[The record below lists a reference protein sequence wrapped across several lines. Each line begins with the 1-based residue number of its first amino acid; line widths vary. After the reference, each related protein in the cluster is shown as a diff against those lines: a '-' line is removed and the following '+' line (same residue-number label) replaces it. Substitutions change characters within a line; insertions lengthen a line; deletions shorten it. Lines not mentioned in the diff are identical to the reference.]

1 MGRSSRLNKPCGLPR
16 QAVFAILTA
25 MSYSIDVFVEKKPKG
40 AAEWHLVGN
49 SALMEYCQH
58 LIINDDDFDRCDIDG
73 DDFYVMNE
81 PVSDG
86 LQKCFENGIDGYIVR
101 ECPLDKYKARCKKH
115 VDDFEDSLRVGF
127 KALGIS
133 CDMNDYGDVLDLHRE
148 SNKKYTAAGN
158 IRKGYNQLT
167 FPVDKNLLFELNF
180 KTDRYKKALMW
191 IGLMSHIVEEPDAE
205 YRLVFVRIY

>member
-1 MGRSSRLNKPCGLPR
+1 
-16 QAVFAILTA
+16 

-40 AAEWHLVGN
+40 AATWQLVGS
-49 SALMEYCQH
+49 SALMENCQH
-58 LIINDDDFDRCDIDG
+58 LIINDDDFDHSDIDG
-73 DDFYVMNE
+73 DDFYDICD

-86 LQKCFENGIDGYIVR
+86 LQKCFENGVDGYVVR
-101 ECPLDKYKARCKKH
+101 ECSLDEYEARCKKH
-115 VDDFEDSLRVGF
+115 VDAFEDSLRVGF
-127 KALGIS
+127 KALGIA

-148 SNKKYTAAGN
+148 SNKKYTADGD

-167 FPVDKNLLFELNF
+167 FPVDKNLFVELNL

-191 IGLMSHIVEEPDAE
+191 FGLMFHIVEERDTE

>member
-1 MGRSSRLNKPCGLPR
+1 
-16 QAVFAILTA
+16 

-40 AAEWHLVGN
+40 ATEWQLVGDR
-49 SALMEYCQH
+49 ALMEDCQH
-58 LIINDDDFDRCDIDG
+58 LIINEDDFDSSDIDG
-73 DDFYVMNE
+73 DDFYDMDE

-86 LQKCFENGIDGYIVR
+86 LKNCFESGIDGYFVR
-101 ECPLDKYKARCKKH
+101 ECPLDEYKERCKKH

-167 FPVDKNLLFELNF
+167 FPVDKNLFFELNR
-180 KTDRYKKALMW
+180 KTARYKKALMW
-191 IGLMSHIVEEPDAE
+191 MGLMYHISEERDTE
-205 YRLVFVRIY
+205 YRMVFVRIY